1 MLFRLKKPERKEK
14 MSKKQVLVTKN
25 DGSSINVYVTS
36 PTAIAIQKADIY
48 RAKVWN
54 ECLDE
59 GIKTKEELA
68 VVMEKRGIWGKS
80 QIQQELKIVE
90 QLTNLERDLYL
101 GDGKKK
107 IPLSDGKN
115 IAFKMKELRS
125 ELRRL
130 LIEKNNFEQ
139 NTAENISDNARFD
152 YLVSACTFYEN
163 GQKVYN
169 NIEDYNNRASDEIA
183 YAAAGALAEMM
194 YSYDPSSE
202 QTLPE
207 NQWLK
212 HFNLVNEE
220 GQLVD
225 NNEKLVDLDGRT
237 INELGHYINAK
248 GERTDRD
255 GNLLDENGNYIIKAD
270 YVVPIKRKKR
280 TVKKVTES

>member
-25 DGSSINVYVTS
+25 DGSSINIYVTS

-270 YVVPIKRKKR
+270 YVVPTKRKKR

>member
-1 MLFRLKKPERKEK
+1 

-25 DGSSINVYVTS
+25 DGSSINIYVTS

-270 YVVPIKRKKR
+270 YVVPTKRKKR

>member
-1 MLFRLKKPERKEK
+1 

-25 DGSSINVYVTS
+25 DGSSINIYVTS

>member
-1 MLFRLKKPERKEK
+1 MSNKE
-14 MSKKQVLVTKN
+14 VEVTKA
-25 DGSSINVYVTS
+25 DGSKVKVYVTN

-68 VVMEKRGIWGKS
+68 IVMEKRGIWGQS
-80 QIQQELKIVE
+80 QIKEELEIIESLNK
-90 QLTNLERDLYL
+90 LEKELYL

-107 IPLSDGKN
+107 IPLSDGKT
-115 IAFKMKELRS
+115 IAIRMRELRNR
-125 ELRRL
+125 LRTL

-152 YLVSACTFYEN
+152 YLVSACTYYQN

-169 NIEDYNNRASDEIA
+169 NIDDYNNRASDEIA
-183 YAAAGALAEMM
+183 FAAAGALAEMM

-202 QTLPE
+202 QNLPE

-212 HFNLVNEE
+212 HFS
-220 GQLVD
+220 LVD
-225 NNEKLVDLDGRT
+225 DDGRLVDGDSSLVDIDGRK
-237 INELGHYINAK
+237 INELGHYLNSK

-255 GNLLDENGNYIIKAD
+255 GNLLDDNGNYIIKAD
-270 YVVPIKRKKR
+270 YAVPTKRKRR
-280 TVKKVTES
+280 TAKKITES